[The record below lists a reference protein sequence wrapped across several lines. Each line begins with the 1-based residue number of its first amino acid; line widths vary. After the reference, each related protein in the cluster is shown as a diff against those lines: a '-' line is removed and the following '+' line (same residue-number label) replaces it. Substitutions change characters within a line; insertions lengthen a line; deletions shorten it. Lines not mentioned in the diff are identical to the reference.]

1 VEPDAKPNDNDETLD
16 PNLIMPTFEYIALD
30 TSGKQMRGSIA
41 AESSSAAR
49 RRLRTRQLH
58 ATNLRPISEAARTR
72 RLEWRQVFKSRRRR
86 LVLDFTRQL
95 GTMIDAEIK
104 LTEALGVLISQTQD
118 TKLSQVIQNIR
129 DQVMSGESLADG
141 LKQYPEWFDPIYVS
155 MVRVGEATG
164 NIGRSLKLLGDYM
177 GKRIRLEAK
186 VKAALTYPAFL
197 VVVCISVIV
206 ILMTFVVPRIT
217 RIITESGRTVPAI
230 TSFLMGTSNILLDW
244 WWLILLGF
252 FGGVYLIRRLLAGTK
267 GKLFLDRTL
276 LKIPVIGEI
285 IRQNIVARFTSTLA
299 ALMRSGMPMADALKV
314 VSNVTGNAVMTEAI
328 NRSRERIIA
337 GADIATPLRNSQVV
351 DPATAHMI
359 AVGERA
365 GELESMLATISE
377 TLEENTDI
385 TVQRISSVIE
395 PCVIVIMAII
405 VALIVFGTMWPILQ
419 LSDIKM

>member
-1 VEPDAKPNDNDETLD
+1 
-16 PNLIMPTFEYIALD
+16 MPTFEYIALD
-30 TSGKQMRGSIA
+30 TGGKQARGSIA

-49 RRLRTRQLH
+49 RLLRTRQLH
-58 ATNLRPISEAARTR
+58 ATKLRPISEAARTG
-72 RLEWRQVFKSRRRR
+72 RLEWRQIFKGRRRR
-86 LVLDFTRQL
+86 QVLDFTRQL

-141 LKQYPEWFDPIYVS
+141 LKQYSEWFDPIYVS
-155 MVRVGEATG
+155 MVRVGEVTG
-164 NIGRSLKLLGDYM
+164 NLGRSLKLLGDYM

-197 VVVCISVIV
+197 VVVCIIVIV
-206 ILMTFVVPRIT
+206 ILMTVVVPKIT
-217 RIITESGRTVPAI
+217 RIIEESGRSIPGI
-230 TSFLMGTSNILLDW
+230 TSFLMATSDFLLNW
-244 WWLILLGF
+244 WWLILIGF
-252 FGGVYLIRRLLAGTK
+252 FGGIYLIRRLLGGKK
-267 GKLFLDRTL
+267 GHLFLDRTI
-276 LKIPVIGEI
+276 LKVPVLGEI
-285 IRQNIVARFTSTLA
+285 LRQNIVARFTSTLA

-314 VSNVTGNAVMTEAI
+314 VSDVTGNAVMTQAI
-328 NRSRERIIA
+328 NSSRERIIA

-365 GELESMLATISE
+365 GELESMLVTLSE
-377 TLEENTDI
+377 SLEENTDI

-395 PCVIVIMAII
+395 PCVIVVMAVI
-405 VALIVFGTMWPILQ
+405 VAFIVFGTMWPILQ
-419 LSDIKM
+419 LSNIKM